1 MKDKNCFEFTGTVE
15 RFDRIA
21 TKTGTPMVAF
31 TVLCWRERVRTVA
44 FKALAE
50 QTDLSTGDRVEV
62 RGHIQSTEWQDK
74 DGNKRSGWQCI
85 AHEISRPD
93 DTDRQQEQPRPPRR
107 QQEAHQGRCSRR
119 SGDRLQ
125 DRSSNIPK
133 VHFDHLDRNH
143 RAGPC

>member
-107 QQEAHQGRCSRR
+107 QQEAHQGEMFPEERR
-119 SGDRLQ
+119 PVTGSQ
-125 DRSSNIPK
+125 FK
-133 VHFDHLDRNH
+133 YTE
-143 RAGPC
+143 GPF